1 MNTEELTQE
10 NAGKKSLHFDAHE
23 FDGLR
28 DALEKE
34 AETMFARLDQY
45 IRENPW
51 TCIGLAVA
59 AGFAVACAVGRT
71 SSRDDAAERR

>member
-1 MNTEELTQE
+1 MSTEELTQE
-10 NAGKKSLHFDAHE
+10 QAGKSLDFDAHE

-34 AETMFARLDQY
+34 AESLVAQVDQY

-51 TCIGLAVA
+51 KCLALAAA
-59 AGFAVACAVGRT
+59 AGFAVAALVRKT
-71 SSRDDAAERR
+71 SSRHSAEED